1 MKKIISLIIV
11 LAIVIIG
18 GGVGAGYYYMQSS
31 QYVKTNDA
39 MVSGDMQNIIAP
51 QSGQVTNWNVKE
63 GDKVQNGDVLGTLKA
78 MQKGKS
84 VSMNIKAT
92 HDGTVVKLPV
102 SVGQM
107 VQQGTPVAVTADLS
121 HLYVKANVS
130 EDEIRLI
137 KKGKDVNIHVN
148 AFPNSTFDG
157 KVKRIGDATV
167 DSFSILPSSN
177 SQGNYTQ
184 ETKRVPVYIS
194 IKDKLGKHLV
204 PGLNANVSID
214 R

>member
-18 GGVGAGYYYMQSS
+18 GGIGAGYYYMQST

-39 MVSGDMQNIIAP
+39 AIKGDMQNIIAQ
-51 QSGQVTNWNVKE
+51 QSGQVTNWNVSA
-63 GDKVQNGDVLGTLKA
+63 GDKVQKGDVLGTLKT
-78 MQKGKS
+78 MQKGKQIN
-84 VSMNIKAT
+84 MDIKAT

-102 SVGQM
+102 SEGQM
-107 VQQGTPVAVTADLS
+107 VQQGTPVAVTADLG
-121 HLYVKANVS
+121 HLYVKANIS
-130 EDEIRLI
+130 EDDIRYV
-137 KKGKDVNIHVN
+137 KTGKDVDIHVN
-148 AFPNSTFDG
+148 AFPNTTFDG
-157 KVKRIGDATV
+157 TVKRIGDATV
-167 DSFSILPSSN
+167 DSFSIMPSSN
-177 SQGNYTQ
+177 TQGNYTQ

-204 PGLNANVSID
+204 PGLNADVSIN